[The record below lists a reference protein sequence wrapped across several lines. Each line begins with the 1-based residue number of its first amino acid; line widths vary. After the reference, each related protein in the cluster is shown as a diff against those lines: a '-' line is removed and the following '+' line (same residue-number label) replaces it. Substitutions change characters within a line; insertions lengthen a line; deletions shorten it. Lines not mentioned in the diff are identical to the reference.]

1 MDWLT
6 DWWLCSSFCMLLV
19 YILHSC
25 HHHLSN
31 MLKEVPHFAPSP
43 WNAVEIFLHLWKLML
58 FQMLKNR
65 DQRERKWR
73 RRKKSLE
80 VSLSI
85 ISVKCNR
92 VVFPARL
99 RTYGVF
105 LRPNA
110 DCDGPAGTQVTHLDG
125 AAVVPPGDLVPRHK
139 QRHTPCILV
148 VVAVAVG
155 QKRRQ
160 Q

>member
-1 MDWLT
+1 MKT
-6 DWWLCSSFCMLLV
+6 
-19 YILHSC
+19 
-25 HHHLSN
+25 
-31 MLKEVPHFAPSP
+31 
-43 WNAVEIFLHLWKLML
+43 NAVSDAQK
-58 FQMLKNR
+58 QRLK
-65 DQRERKWR
+65 RKKMKR

-85 ISVKCNR
+85 ISVKCDR

-99 RTYGVF
+99 RPCGVF

-110 DCDGPAGTQVTHLDG
+110 DCDGPTGTQVAHLDG

-155 QKRRQ
+155 QKWRQ